1 MMTGLKLKEHAD
13 DLFIIKKMKKSLA
26 KSFKPT
32 RENDI
37 DNAVVLSNYLLCLG
51 KIEEAGELLNSF
63 IYLDP
68 NAQKDHLWPANG
80 QGIILLAYIAR
91 IGQRREEEQSLVEL
105 IYAEDI
111 VDTFNYTKYE
121 LYLTDFEDHDKTM
134 DLALNETQKYKC
146 SIIGQEALTFLYFY
160 EMLPFYKEEVP
171 DGFKAELEGL
181 YLRCYTKLKVA
192 LLNG

>member
-1 MMTGLKLKEHAD
+1 MVGLRITEHAD
-13 DLFIIKKMKKSLA
+13 EPLIIKRMKKSLA

-32 RENDI
+32 RESDI
-37 DNAVVLSNYLLCLG
+37 DNAVVLSNYLHCLG
-51 KIEEAGELLNSF
+51 KTEEAGELLNSF

-68 NAQKDHLWPANG
+68 NSQKDHLWPANG

-91 IGQRREEEQSLVEL
+91 IKQRRGEEQSLLEL

-121 LYLTDFEDHDKTM
+121 HYLSDFEDHDKTM
-134 DLALNETQKYKC
+134 DLALKETQKYKC
-146 SIIGQEALTFLYFY
+146 SMIGQEALTFLYFY

-171 DGFKAELEGL
+171 KGFKAELEGL
-181 YLRCYTKLKVA
+181 YLRCYSELKVA